1 MGDNWP
7 NNGEIDILENV
18 NLSKNNQYTLH
29 TGPNSTCTIDPAPAA
44 KFKTSS
50 STMGKVC
57 ASSEGANAGC
67 GFSDP
72 DDTSY
77 GQGFNDAGGAV
88 IAMEW
93 QTSGIRIC
101 TSAPIFVFL
110 SFAISPNWTIGRFE
124 RNAIPADLQGD
135 ANKPNPST
143 WGTPVAAWSSSTCNI
158 ANDVKVS
165 TYPTRSTQTPWSNHG
180 GV

>member
-1 MGDNWP
+1 M
-7 NNGEIDILENV
+7 

-57 ASSEGANAGC
+57 ASSEGSNAGC

-101 TSAPIFVFL
+101 KL
-110 SFAISPNWTIGRFE
+110 
-124 RNAIPADLQGD
+124 IP
-135 ANKPNPST
+135 
-143 WGTPVAAWSSSTCNI
+143 VCI
-158 ANDVKVS
+158 I
-165 TYPTRSTQTPWSNHG
+165 
-180 GV
+180 